1 MNIQAH
7 SNDISLADT
16 RSSLADVFSRQRKA
30 GWAPCSDFDS
40 KARIAA
46 LDRLRVLQRREADII
61 AALYADFRKPESEV
75 RLTEILPV
83 LQDSR
88 RWGSHLRSLLKYSA

>member
-1 MNIQAH
+1 MNIHADP
-7 SNDISLADT
+7 NDIPLVDT
-16 RSSLADVFSRQRKA
+16 RSTVADVFAKQREA
-30 GWAPCSDFDS
+30 GWARRSDFDR

-46 LDRLRVLQRREADII
+46 LNRLREVLQRRETDII

-83 LQDSR
+83 LQEIAHTKR
-88 RWGSHLRSLLKYSA
+88 HLKGWM

>member
-1 MNIQAH
+1 MNIHAH
-7 SNDISLADT
+7 PSDISLGDT
-16 RSSLADVFSRQRKA
+16 RSSLADVFVKQRKA
-30 GWAPCSDFDS
+30 GWARRSDFDR

-46 LDRLRVLQRREADII
+46 LNRLREVLQRRETDII

-83 LQDSR
+83 L
-88 RWGSHLRSLLKYSA
+88 